1 MADGRRKIFWL
12 ILILANLALIGM
24 FILAGFS
31 KYDFSVNQKE
41 NSHLIGVSYMTMN
54 NEFYKIMSEE
64 INARVEVEGDRII
77 LRDPALDADRQIEQ
91 IGEMLDS
98 GIEVLVL
105 TPVDWESLTDV
116 LQRASE
122 QGVHIVVADTNV
134 SDEEFADCTIT
145 SDNYQAGVLVGEYF
159 LTQCRSAKV
168 VIMTHEATISG
179 QERVQGF
186 IDTVSAHGGIE
197 ILDRIECEGQ
207 TEIAMPRL
215 LEKIDSG
222 LEFDNVFCLNDPSA
236 VGVVA
241 ALEERGM
248 LDQVDVY
255 GVDAAPDAKALIREG
270 MMKASAAQF
279 PTEIGKTAVDVIY
292 RLLAGE
298 TVDKNI
304 RIPVEAIVTKDN
316 VEEFGIDRWQ

>member
-1 MADGRRKIFWL
+1 MADGKRKIFWL
-12 ILILANLALIGM
+12 ILILANLVLIGM
-24 FILAGFS
+24 FVLAGFS
-31 KYDFSVNQKE
+31 KHDFSVNQKE

-54 NEFYKIMSEE
+54 NEFYEIMSEE
-64 INARVEVEGDRII
+64 INARVDVEGDRII

-105 TPVDWESLTDV
+105 TPVDWESLTDI

-122 QGVHIVVADTNV
+122 QGVHIVVVDTNV
-134 SDEEFADCTIT
+134 SDEELVDCTIT
-145 SDNYQAGVLVGEYF
+145 SDNYQAGVLMGEYF
-159 LTQCRSAKV
+159 LTQCRKAKV
-168 VIMTHEATISG
+168 VIMTHKATISG

-186 IDTVSAHGGIE
+186 TDTVSAHDGIE
-197 ILDRIECEGQ
+197 IVDRIECEGQ
-207 TEIAMPRL
+207 TEIAMPKL
-215 LEKIDSG
+215 LEAIDAG
-222 LEFDNVFCLNDPSA
+222 LVFDNVFCLNDPSA
-236 VGVVA
+236 VGAVA

-255 GVDAAPDAKALIREG
+255 GVDAAPDAKALIKEG

-279 PTEIGKTAVDVIY
+279 PTEIGKTAADVIY

-304 RIPVEAIVTKDN
+304 RIPVESVVTQDN